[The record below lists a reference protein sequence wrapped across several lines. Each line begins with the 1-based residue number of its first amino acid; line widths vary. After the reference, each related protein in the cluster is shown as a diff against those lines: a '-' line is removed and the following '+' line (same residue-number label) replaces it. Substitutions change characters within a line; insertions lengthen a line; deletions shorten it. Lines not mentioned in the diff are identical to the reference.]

1 MLIVYI
7 VNTEYRGTSM
17 NNIDPRGIKN
27 VNFSLGKE
35 TDEREPEWKV
45 QRLTRGFDD
54 TELWSLDCTIAE
66 FIAPRLKVF
75 LEQAKQIGDHPGNIT
90 SQEWQC
96 ILEQMIEGFEIYP
109 DHFNWSAEDS
119 DANWKKVDKALSLFH
134 KWFFKLWN

>member
-1 MLIVYI
+1 M
-7 VNTEYRGTSM
+7 T
-17 NNIDPRGIKN
+17 NIDPRGIKN

-35 TDEREPEWKV
+35 DDRREPEWKA

-54 TELWSLDCTIAE
+54 TEMWSLDCTIAA

-75 LEQAKQIGDHPGNIT
+75 KEQAARIGDHPVNIT

-109 DHFNWSAEDS
+109 DHFNWTEEDS
-119 DANWKKVDKALSLFH
+119 DANWRKVDKALSLFH
-134 KWFFKLWN
+134 TWFFNLWN

>member
-1 MLIVYI
+1 M
-7 VNTEYRGTSM
+7 T
-17 NNIDPRGIKN
+17 NIDPRGIKN

-35 TDEREPEWKV
+35 TDKREPEWKA

-54 TELWSLDCTIAE
+54 TEMWSLDCTITK

-75 LEQAKQIGDHPGNIT
+75 LEKAEQIGDHPGNIT
-90 SQEWQC
+90 FQEWKG

-109 DHFNWSAEDS
+109 DHFNWTAEES

-134 KWFFKLWN
+134 KWFFNLWN